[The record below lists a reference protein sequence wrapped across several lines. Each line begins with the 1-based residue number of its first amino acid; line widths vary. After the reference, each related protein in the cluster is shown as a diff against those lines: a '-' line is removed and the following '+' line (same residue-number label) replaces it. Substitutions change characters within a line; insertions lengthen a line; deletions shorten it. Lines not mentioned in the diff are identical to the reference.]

1 MSTFTLFYGIPSGCS
16 FGSIVALEWSGLPY
30 QLCRIEM
37 PEQCNTE
44 AYRRINPV
52 GETPALLYDN
62 GKVLTESMAILSYL
76 MAKSSNTAFHY
87 QQGTEKFNQFN
98 QKLAFLNT
106 TLFNAFSPLWYS
118 LEHSS
123 SEEAAHALREYGATQ
138 VKKAFTALEH
148 SLTDQT
154 WLMGDQLS
162 FVDGYYAGIARWLK
176 YHDVIDINHFPNCQ
190 RLYQQLQDQAAV
202 KFAHAIEQEQAIEST
217 GNFLGHVSL
226 ENILQQHANL
236 R

>member
-1 MSTFTLFYGIPSGCS
+1 MSTFTLFYGVPSGCS
-16 FGSIVALEWSGLPY
+16 FGSIVALDWSGLPY

-37 PEQCNTE
+37 PAQCNTE
-44 AYRRINPV
+44 EYRRINPM

-62 GKVLTESMAILSYL
+62 GKVLTESMAILNHI
-76 MAKSSNTAFHY
+76 MAKSLNAAFHY
-87 QQGTEKFNQFN
+87 EQGTEQFNMFN

-123 SEEAAHALREYGATQ
+123 SEGSKQALREYGAAQ
-138 VKKAFTALEH
+138 VKKAFTALEN
-148 SLTDQT
+148 SLINQT

-176 YHDVIDINHFPNCQ
+176 YHDVIDIDQFPNCK
-190 RLYQQLQDQAAV
+190 RLYEQLQNEPAV
-202 KFAHAIEQEQAIEST
+202 KFAHAIEQEQPPESI
-217 GNFLGHVSL
+217 GHFLGHVSL
-226 ENILQQHANL
+226 NEVIQQYTNL
-236 R
+236 K